1 MAKALFVAVSL
12 LLSFL
17 GGRALEDLSPAAC
30 EYQIVQTRI
39 LILYFKSNA
48 RAAQEMR
55 FCVKTSDPLCLKC
68 KNPLLILEKF
78 PVNLNHSFVNVYK
91 S

>member
-1 MAKALFVAVSL
+1 MAKAVFVAVSL

-39 LILYFKSNA
+39 LILCNA